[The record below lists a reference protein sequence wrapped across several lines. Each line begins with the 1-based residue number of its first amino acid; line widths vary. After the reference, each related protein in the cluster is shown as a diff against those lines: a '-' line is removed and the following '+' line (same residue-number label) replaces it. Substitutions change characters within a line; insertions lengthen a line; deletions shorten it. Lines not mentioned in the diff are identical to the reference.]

1 MAVHF
6 EAQEEE
12 EVVQIRSRELQLE
25 SIEKM
30 EKMVPVVEN
39 IDSININK
47 IESNTN
53 EIKNMVTNNLE
64 QQPDISEL
72 YNMIED
78 LSKNLST
85 IKGQITK
92 VSNKITELS
101 NSIDENKE

>member
-39 IDSININK
+39 IDSINFDK

-53 EIKNMVTNNLE
+53 EIKNVILHTY
-64 QQPDISEL
+64 I
-72 YNMIED
+72 YNV
-78 LSKNLST
+78 
-85 IKGQITK
+85 Q
-92 VSNKITELS
+92 
-101 NSIDENKE
+101 

>member
-39 IDSININK
+39 IDSINFDK

>member
-39 IDSININK
+39 IDSINFDK
-47 IESNTN
+47 IESNAN

>member
-39 IDSININK
+39 IDSINFDK

-72 YNMIED
+72 YNLIED

>member
-1 MAVHF
+1 
-6 EAQEEE
+6 
-12 EVVQIRSRELQLE
+12 
-25 SIEKM
+25 M

-39 IDSININK
+39 IDSINFDK

>member
-1 MAVHF
+1 MNQLKH
-6 EAQEEE
+6 
-12 EVVQIRSRELQLE
+12 REPDD
-25 SIEKM
+25 SIEM
-30 EKMVPVVEN
+30 SMPREN
-39 IDSININK
+39 INNIDFNQ

-53 EIKNMVTNNLE
+53 EIRNMVTNNLE